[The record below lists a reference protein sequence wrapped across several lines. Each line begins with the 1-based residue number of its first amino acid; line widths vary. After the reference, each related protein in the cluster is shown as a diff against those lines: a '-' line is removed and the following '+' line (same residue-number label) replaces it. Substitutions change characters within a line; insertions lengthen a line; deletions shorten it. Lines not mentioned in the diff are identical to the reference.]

1 MPGNRNKNGRKFP
14 ANRKENCKKCFK
26 RGGQQNDKNCLKTR
40 WKLCLSNFPANKGK
54 LKLKSARK
62 QG

>member
-1 MPGNRNKNGRKFP
+1 MVENFPQTEKKIVKNVS
-14 ANRKENCKKCFK
+14 NEVV
-26 RGGQQNDKNCLKTR
+26 NDKNCLKTR